1 MKTQKQQSDLIHIE
15 RGKPPLAL
23 FFIVVPSLT
32 LVALIAT
39 IATQSF
45 PLPLLG
51 LLAVVGIC
59 CLLWVREAIGQVGA
73 TTLEL
78 TKEEL
83 KVKRMLGGD
92 SFSWSFIEAIKV
104 CDPGPTLGDSG
115 RHDDVRAGLGLY
127 LKNGGKE
134 RLPDAPPD
142 VLIVSGSG
150 DLAAP
155 IVKAAERLT
164 SYHRKAA
171 NSSGKGGAAQAGFNK
186 ARKPFR
192 KPTAASAA

>member
-1 MKTQKQQSDLIHIE
+1 MKTPKQQADLLRFE

-23 FFIVVPSLT
+23 FFLIVPTLT
-32 LVALIAT
+32 VLALIASV
-39 IATQSF
+39 ATRSL

-51 LLAVVGIC
+51 LLTVVGVC
-59 CLLWVREAIGQVGA
+59 CLLWIRDALGQIGG

-83 KVKRMLGGD
+83 KVKRMFGGD
-92 SFSWSFIEAIKV
+92 SFSWSYIEGIKV

-127 LKNGGKE
+127 LKNAAKE

-164 SYHRKAA
+164 SYHRKAT
-171 NSSGKGGAAQAGFNK
+171 NGTGKGGAAQVGFNRAK
-186 ARKPFR
+186 KQFR
-192 KPTAASAA
+192 KPTAANAA

>member
-1 MKTQKQQSDLIHIE
+1 MKTPKQQADLIRFE

-23 FFIVVPSLT
+23 FFLIVPALT
-32 LVALIAT
+32 LMALVAT
-39 IATQSF
+39 IATRSF

-51 LLAVVGIC
+51 LLTIVGVC
-59 CLLWVREAIGQVGA
+59 CLLWIRDAIGQVGG

-127 LKNGGKE
+127 LKNSGKE

-150 DLAAP
+150 DLAAQ

-164 SYHRKAA
+164 SYHRK
-171 NSSGKGGAAQAGFNK
+171 NTNGSGKGGAAHAGFNRAK
-186 ARKPFR
+186 KQFR
-192 KPTAASAA
+192 KPTAANAA

>member
-1 MKTQKQQSDLIHIE
+1 MKTPRQQADLIHFD

-23 FFIVVPSLT
+23 FFLIVPCLT
-32 LVALIAT
+32 LMALVAT
-39 IATQSF
+39 IATRSF

-51 LLAVVGIC
+51 LLAIMGIC
-59 CLLWVREAIGQVGA
+59 CLLWIRAALGQIGG

-127 LKNGGKE
+127 LKNAVKE

-150 DLAAP
+150 AMAEP
-155 IVKAAERLT
+155 IIKAAERLT
-164 SYHRKAA
+164 SYHRKAI
-171 NSSGKGGAAQAGFNK
+171 NGSGKGGAAQAGFNRAK
-186 ARKPFR
+186 KQFR
-192 KPTAASAA
+192 KRTTDKAA